1 MKKAVV
7 LLSGGMDSTTTL
19 AVAKSQGFLCHALTV
34 SYGQRHHAELE
45 AARRIAK
52 SFGVVEHRLVQVDF
66 NQWGGSALTDRA
78 IEVPN
83 KATASI
89 PVTYVPAR
97 NTIFL
102 ALALSWAE
110 VIDAYDLFIGV
121 NAIDYSGYPDCRP
134 LFIEAF
140 ENLANVATKKGVEGH
155 TFKVQAPLLTL
166 SKAEIVHLGKE
177 LGVDFAMTVTCY
189 QADDNGRA
197 CGVCEACQLRRQ
209 GFLEAGL
216 DDPTIYYR

>member
-89 PVTYVPAR
+89 PVTYVPH
-97 NTIFL
+97 
-102 ALALSWAE
+102 
-110 VIDAYDLFIGV
+110 
-121 NAIDYSGYPDCRP
+121 AIPFFGAC
-134 LFIEAF
+134 F
-140 ENLANVATKKGVEGH
+140 V
-155 TFKVQAPLLTL
+155 
-166 SKAEIVHLGKE
+166 LGRSNRC
-177 LGVDFAMTVTCY
+177 L
-189 QADDNGRA
+189 
-197 CGVCEACQLRRQ
+197 
-209 GFLEAGL
+209 
-216 DDPTIYYR
+216 

>member
-34 SYGQRHHAELE
+34 SYGQRHNAELE
-45 AARRIAK
+45 AARRIVKA
-52 SFGVVEHRLVQVDF
+52 FDVVEHRLVQVDF

-110 VIDAYDLFIGV
+110 VIDAYDLFIGI
-121 NAIDYSGYPDCRP
+121 NAVDYSGYPDCRP
-134 LFIEAF
+134 LFIETF

-155 TFKVQAPLLTL
+155 SFKVQAPLLDL
-166 SKAEIVHLGKE
+166 SKAEIVRLGKQ

-189 QADDNGRA
+189 QADNNGRA

>member
-1 MKKAVV
+1 
-7 LLSGGMDSTTTL
+7 
-19 AVAKSQGFLCHALTV
+19 
-34 SYGQRHHAELE
+34 
-45 AARRIAK
+45 
-52 SFGVVEHRLVQVDF
+52 
-66 NQWGGSALTDRA
+66 
-78 IEVPN
+78 
-83 KATASI
+83 
-89 PVTYVPAR
+89 
-97 NTIFL
+97 L